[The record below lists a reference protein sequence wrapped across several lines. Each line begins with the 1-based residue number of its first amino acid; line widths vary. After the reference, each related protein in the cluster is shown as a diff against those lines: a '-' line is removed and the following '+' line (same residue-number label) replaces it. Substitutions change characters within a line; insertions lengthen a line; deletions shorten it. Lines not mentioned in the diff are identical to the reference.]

1 MHDDGNDIPVWTVAL
16 SLICWPLGVVIAIT
30 SSSECSDDSVI
41 IPAQE
46 LQSPANGKFMSV

>member
-1 MHDDGNDIPVWTVAL
+1 MMAMIFL
-16 SLICWPLGVVIAIT
+16 SGQLLYPCWPLGVVIAIT
-30 SSSECSDDSVI
+30 SECSDDSVI